1 MTVKIHFMIVYWMHN
16 AIPFFRVCK
25 LCARSFVLDSVGSV
39 DAVWCLNSRK
49 RRDEKNITKW
59 HVCFAFIHRIYSIS
73 RCELGFVCF
82 SLNAKEWT
90 MNETIHEMLSFCM
103 FQISFL
109 LSRALSWVFQRRHLR
124 VPLLFS
130 HQSSSLLPLSS
141 SFVVITSFA
150 PHTWITRQNEVDLLR
165 LLVADSSLTLSSS
178 ASLLHRLFTVG
189 WAIIF
194 NENNICTHS
203 FHLNWNKDS
212 GKRCDRSRI
221 LWHPGT
227 FTILVLVLFH
237 FIFFFCRSNCEQLE
251 LRAAIT
257 QTTKCQLCA
266 AVVATSTV
274 WMKRK
279 TLHSRARFC
288 KMT

>member
-1 MTVKIHFMIVYWMHN
+1 MTVKIHFMIVYCMHN

-124 VPLLFS
+124 SVISRRHCCHYHHHL
-130 HQSSSLLPLSS
+130 LSS
-141 SFVVITSFA
+141 
-150 PHTWITRQNEVDLLR
+150 HLLR
-165 LLVADSSLTLSSS
+165 RTLE
-178 ASLLHRLFTVG
+178 LHGKMKSICFDCWWLIAAWRCRRQHRCYIDCSRWYERSFSMKIIYVHILFT
-189 WAIIF
+189 
-194 NENNICTHS
+194 
-203 FHLNWNKDS
+203 
-212 GKRCDRSRI
+212 
-221 LWHPGT
+221 
-227 FTILVLVLFH
+227 
-237 FIFFFCRSNCEQLE
+237 
-251 LRAAIT
+251 
-257 QTTKCQLCA
+257 
-266 AVVATSTV
+266 
-274 WMKRK
+274 
-279 TLHSRARFC
+279 
-288 KMT
+288 